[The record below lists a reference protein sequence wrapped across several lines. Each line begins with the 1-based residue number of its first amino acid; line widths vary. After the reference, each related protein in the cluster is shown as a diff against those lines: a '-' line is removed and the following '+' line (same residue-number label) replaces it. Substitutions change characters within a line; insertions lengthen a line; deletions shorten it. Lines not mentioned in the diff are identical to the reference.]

1 MARALI
7 FGNFMSKKLYIE
19 MSEEEFFE
27 YKQNNVPLVKRSPEE
42 LAIALFDVL
51 RNLGAIETSGVE
63 TYTGREVTKARLKTA
78 RGYDIDLSIV
88 RPMKET
94 Q

>member
-1 MARALI
+1 
-7 FGNFMSKKLYIE
+7 MSRKLYVE

-27 YKQNNVPLVKRSPEE
+27 YKQNNVPLLKRSPEE

-51 RNLGAIETSGVE
+51 RNLGATETAGVE
-63 TYTGREVTKARLKTA
+63 TYSGREVTKARLRTA

-88 RPMKET
+88 KPTKEA
-94 Q
+94 